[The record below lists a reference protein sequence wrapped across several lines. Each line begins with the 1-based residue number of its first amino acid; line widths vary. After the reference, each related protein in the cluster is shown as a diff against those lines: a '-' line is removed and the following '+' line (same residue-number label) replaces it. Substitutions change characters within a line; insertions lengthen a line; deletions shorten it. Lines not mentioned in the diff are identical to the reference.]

1 MSGAEAD
8 PGESQEARDGLPD
21 ATAETAVGAGTLD
34 YDVVVPSHG
43 RHPDLLLAAVDSVLA
58 QSCPPARVLVV
69 MDGNAEASRLLARAR
84 PQVQVLEVEEP
95 RGAAHARQVGIDHAT
110 ATWVAFLD
118 DDDLWHPAKQE
129 RVATWVSA
137 RPGCR
142 AVRSGFWTFTEPASG
157 VAHVGTL
164 AVELVG
170 STVDELVAAAA
181 TAVPRNDLGYLDIDG
196 DSLALMLERN
206 RGVIGSSVVR
216 RDLLQSLPAVPAG
229 LRPGDDHALLTLVAS
244 RTEWQLMD
252 ERLLFYRAHAA
263 QDTRDAA
270 GDAMADLVRARI
282 TLWDLVGDVAPRPLE
297 SYGPVYRGEVR
308 QMAWSLVSEGRVS
321 AALSGYRAAAR
332 LLPRRRDRLLVLVPE
347 PVAWRWRHR
356 RPRGP
361 WRPASGRRPP
371 G

>member
-1 MSGAEAD
+1 ME
-8 PGESQEARDGLPD
+8 LF
-21 ATAETAVGAGTLD
+21 D
-34 YDVVVPSHG
+34 YDVVIPSHG

-58 QSCPPARVLVV
+58 QTCPPARVLVV
-69 MDGNAEASRLLARAR
+69 MDGIAEASRLLARAR
-84 PQVQVLEVEEP
+84 PQVEVLDVEEP

-129 RVATWVSA
+129 RVAAWVSDH
-137 RPGCR
+137 PCCR
-142 AVRSGFWTFTEPASG
+142 AVRSGFWTFTAPASG
-157 VAHVGTL
+157 VDDVGTL

-244 RTEWQLMD
+244 RTEWQLMG

-263 QDTRDAA
+263 QTTRDAA
-270 GDAMADLVRARI
+270 SNAMADLVRARL
-282 TLWDLVGDVAPRPLE
+282 TLWELVGDVAPRPLE
-297 SYGPVYRGEVR
+297 SYGPVYRREVR
-308 QMAWSLVSEGRVS
+308 QMAWSLVRNGRPS
-321 AALSGYRAAAR
+321 AAIQGFWAAAR
-332 LLPRRRDRLLVLVPE
+332 LLPRWRDRLLVLIPE

-356 RPRGP
+356 
-361 WRPASGRRPP
+361 GRAGGQRSPD
-371 G
+371 